1 LAHANGEN
9 GDAISKI
16 LNVLGE
22 KREDEF
28 GTKMKIAKSNFE
40 IRNRISSILATIAKV
55 SVSPPVRDLLSA
67 LFHNATV
74 SRRATVENFFKTY
87 SARISERHDAALNE
101 TNDVR
106 NRTSQLI
113 DMHFGRANET
123 LMSFLSALDESKSD
137 IRDIDSQVLGD
148 VMRLAMYD
156 KAAIIDKLERKVK
169 QFEDRISNDSSSALN
184 RTRDQVSRLRETL
197 SSAQKEVIG
206 KATETAL
213 NNTKRLQSIEDD
225 MYASNEQLRNA
236 TIQLQRIFANVSR
249 LRENELSRNSKKFNA
264 IIGDIGANILKS
276 LLDVDQQG
284 LHANTTQNQF
294 RVMQAIIGLVDSLRE
309 MNLDGVDFESKLR
322 QQLASKYSDTD
333 SRIMSLSINVNKT
346 FSEVGHLN
354 LNNSIARAKYIDDLI
369 SEFGPELDR
378 KENLLLETRAKLDNG
393 LRISGQVFSTA
404 KAAQYSLQGK
414 WMRLSAQTRTKLAAL
429 IDMLRHGQ
437 LTIEEAIAASRKIDV
452 SDITSAQQAVDMLI
466 NGVMAYQ
473 GGLHAAFDGIGER
486 MQNVTDYVNKTLDS
500 VGTDL
505 FLKLYGVQNQDLRV
519 KDMITSLTDLANK
532 TSLIG
537 EVQQLQNDIQ
547 ANQTI
552 ISSTLSQIS
561 ESIDLFESRLNKQEN
576 DYENFVQDTINQ
588 ASKNV
593 TQKGIELRQK
603 LGLPTF

>member
-1 LAHANGEN
+1 
-9 GDAISKI
+9 
-16 LNVLGE
+16 
-22 KREDEF
+22 
-28 GTKMKIAKSNFE
+28 
-40 IRNRISSILATIAKV
+40 
-55 SVSPPVRDLLSA
+55 
-67 LFHNATV
+67 
-74 SRRATVENFFKTY
+74 
-87 SARISERHDAALNE
+87 
-101 TNDVR
+101 
-106 NRTSQLI
+106 
-113 DMHFGRANET
+113 
-123 LMSFLSALDESKSD
+123 
-137 IRDIDSQVLGD
+137 
-148 VMRLAMYD
+148 
-156 KAAIIDKLERKVK
+156 
-169 QFEDRISNDSSSALN
+169 
-184 RTRDQVSRLRETL
+184 
-197 SSAQKEVIG
+197 
-206 KATETAL
+206 
-213 NNTKRLQSIEDD
+213 
-225 MYASNEQLRNA
+225 
-236 TIQLQRIFANVSR
+236 
-249 LRENELSRNSKKFNA
+249 
-264 IIGDIGANILKS
+264 
-276 LLDVDQQG
+276 
-284 LHANTTQNQF
+284 
-294 RVMQAIIGLVDSLRE
+294 
-309 MNLDGVDFESKLR
+309 
-322 QQLASKYSDTD
+322 
-333 SRIMSLSINVNKT
+333 MSLSINVNKT

-486 MQNVTDYVNKTLDS
+486 MQNVTDYVNETLDL